1 MDRRLYERWAAGE
14 ITDEEYRLTL
24 SQTHATMATTE
35 DKTMPDS
42 KSKINYDARTAYKVG
57 LKLNRNTDA
66 DIIEML
72 EAAENKQ
79 ALIKAALREYRK
91 ETKTMKAKEIIES
104 GAYKAAVALMD
115 DEIREAVHADLAPC
129 TDEEFL
135 EEYMKRH
142 LAKYGEEFTI

>member
-14 ITDEEYRLTL
+14 ITDEEYLLTL
-24 SQTHATMATTE
+24 RRTRGTMAAE
-35 DKTMPDS
+35 GKKMPDS

-79 ALIKAALREYRK
+79 ALIKAALRDYRK
-91 ETKTMKAKEIIES
+91 EITHE
-104 GAYKAAVALMD
+104 
-115 DEIREAVHADLAPC
+115 
-129 TDEEFL
+129 
-135 EEYMKRH
+135 
-142 LAKYGEEFTI
+142 